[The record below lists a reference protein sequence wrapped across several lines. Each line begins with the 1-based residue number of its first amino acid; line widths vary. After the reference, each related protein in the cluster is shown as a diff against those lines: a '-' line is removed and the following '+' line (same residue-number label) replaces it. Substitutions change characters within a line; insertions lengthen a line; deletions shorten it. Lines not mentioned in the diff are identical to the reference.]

1 MIGNILQKI
10 VDFLYAMFKAL
21 GTFLS
26 NAFNTLMQFLKT
38 MFKWLGDLLAS
49 LFQML
54 FDVLQAF
61 FSVIYDLIRGLLYL
75 IYMIGVLCVK
85 LFQVLLALGKML
97 WQFIVGI
104 TKTMQSM
111 FFNEIP
117 SSGHGYSEVMG
128 KVASVLHY
136 FQLDIVAYILLFIIW
151 IATGL
156 GVIKLIP
163 TIKGG

>member
-1 MIGNILQKI
+1 MIGNIMQKI
-10 VDFLYAMFKAL
+10 VDFLYAMFRAL
-21 GTFLS
+21 GSFLS
-26 NAFNTLMQFLKT
+26 NAFETLMGFLRS
-38 MFKWLGDLLAS
+38 MFQWIGNLLSS

-61 FSVIYDLIRGLLYL
+61 FMVIYDLIRGLLYL

-97 WQFIVGI
+97 WQFVVGI
-104 TKTMQSM
+104 TRTMQSM
-111 FFNEIP
+111 VFKEIP

-128 KVASVLHY
+128 NVASVLHY
-136 FQLDIVAYILLFIIW
+136 FQLDVVAYILLFLIW

>member
-21 GTFLS
+21 GTFLTKS
-26 NAFNTLMQFLKT
+26 FNTLMQFLKK
-38 MFKWLGDLLAS
+38 MFQWIGDLLAS

-61 FSVIYDLIRGLLYL
+61 FSVIYDVIRGLLYF

-111 FFNEIP
+111 FFSEIP
-117 SSGHGYSEVMG
+117 TAGHGYSEMMG
-128 KVASVLHY
+128 KVAGVLHY